1 MFRSVLV
8 ANRGEIAVRIIR
20 TARRMGLRTV
30 AVFSDA
36 DRDALHVGLADEARP
51 IGPAPARDSYL
62 SIDRIVEA
70 ARFAGAEAIH
80 PGYGFLSENAD
91 FAEACRAAG
100 LVFVGPPPAAIR
112 AMGSKAAAKALMERA
127 GVPLVPGYHGED
139 QHPDLLAREAERI
152 GYPVLIKAS
161 AGGGGKGMRVVTDPA
176 GFAEGLALAQGE
188 ARTSFGD
195 DRVLVERYLERPR
208 HIEVQV
214 FADRHGDAVHLFE
227 RDCSIQ
233 RRHQKVVE
241 EAPAPG
247 LTAERRAVMGRAA
260 CDAARAIGYEGAG
273 TVEFI
278 VEGDAFFFMEMNTR
292 LQVEHPVTEMI
303 TGQDL
308 VEWQFRVADGEVLPL
323 RQDELS
329 IHGHAIEVRV
339 YAEDPARHYRPSIGT
354 LHHLRP
360 PAEGPHV
367 RVDTGVRQGDAITV
381 HYDPMIAKLI
391 VWDRDRP
398 AAVRRLEAALAQYEV
413 AGVETNLGL
422 LRRVAAHPDFLAGD
436 VDTGFLDRHPEVL
449 ASDSTLP
456 PFAAMAAAAAAILAD
471 WGHAAPGAGADAHSP
486 WGLASAW
493 RLNGD
498 GHQDLTLH
506 HAGIDHALRAFPRPD
521 GTFALEAGGRRG
533 AVGRRLG
540 DALAIDGVRCRV
552 PVVRDRDTFWV
563 IVDGAAWPL
572 RLVDPLAPPRSEGAG
587 GDRLVATMPGRIVA
601 VQTEP
606 GAAVKRGEVLLVLEA
621 MKVQMRLT
629 APRDGVVAAVR
640 AVLGDLVDDGDDL
653 ISFEPLS

>member
-112 AMGSKAAAKALMERA
+112 AMGSKAAAKGLMARA

-139 QHPDLLAREAERI
+139 LHPDLLAREAERI

-161 AGGGGKGMRVVTDPA
+161 AGGGGKGMRVVTDPG
-176 GFAEGLALAQGE
+176 GFAESLALAQGE
-188 ARTSFGD
+188 ARASFGD

-308 VEWQFRVADGEVLPL
+308 VEWQFRVADGEAVPL

-449 ASDSTLP
+449 ASDLTLP
-456 PFAAMAAAAAAILAD
+456 PFAALAAAAAAILAD
-471 WGHAAPGAGADAHSP
+471 WGHAAPGAGADTHSP

-533 AVGRRLG
+533 AVGRRDG

>member
-161 AGGGGKGMRVVTDPA
+161 AGGGGKGMRVVTDPG

-308 VEWQFRVADGEVLPL
+308 VEWQFRVADGEAVPL

-398 AAVRRLEAALAQYEV
+398 AAVRRLEAALARYEV

-449 ASDSTLP
+449 ASDAPLP
-456 PFAAMAAAAAAILAD
+456 PFAALAAAAAAILAD
-471 WGHAAPGAGADAHSP
+471 WGHAAPGAGADTHSP

-493 RLNGD
+493 RQNGD
-498 GHQDLTLH
+498 GHQDLRLH

-533 AVGRRLG
+533 AVGRRDG

>member
-498 GHQDLTLH
+498 GHQDLTLQH
-506 HAGIDHALRAFPRPD
+506 GGIDHALRAFPRPD

-533 AVGRRLG
+533 AVGRHDG

>member
-20 TARRMGLRTV
+20 TARRMGLRTI
-30 AVFSDA
+30 AVFSEA

-62 SIDRIVEA
+62 GIDRIVAA
-70 ARFAGAEAIH
+70 ARLAGAEAIH

-112 AMGSKAAAKALMERA
+112 AMGSKSAAKALMERA
-127 GVPLVPGYHGED
+127 GVPLVPGYHGDD
-139 QHPDLLAREAERI
+139 QDPGLLAREAERI

-188 ARTSFGD
+188 ARASFGD

-247 LTAERRAVMGRAA
+247 LTAARRAAMGRAA

-278 VEGDAFFFMEMNTR
+278 AEGAGFFFMEMNTR

-308 VEWQFRVADGEVLPL
+308 VEWQFRVAAGEALPL

-329 IHGHAIEVRV
+329 IHGHAIEVRL
-339 YAEDPARHYRPSIGT
+339 YAEDPARDYRPSIGT

-360 PAEGPHV
+360 PEEGPHV

-398 AAVRRLEAALAQYEV
+398 AAVRRLEAALTQYEV

-422 LRRVAAHPDFLAGD
+422 LRRVAAHPDFLAAEL
-436 VDTGFLDRHPEVL
+436 DTGFLDRHPEVL
-449 ASDSTLP
+449 AADAAAP
-456 PFAAMAAAAAAILAD
+456 PFAALAAAAAAILAD
-471 WGHAAPGAGADAHSP
+471 WGDAAPGEDAHSP
-486 WGLASAW
+486 WGLAAAW
-493 RLNGD
+493 RLNGE
-498 GHQDLTLH
+498 GHQDVRIQH
-506 HAGIDHALRAFPRPD
+506 GGIDHALRLLPRPD
-521 GTFALEAGGRRG
+521 GRFDLEADGRRG
-533 AVGRRLG
+533 AVGRRDG
-540 DALAIDGVRCRV
+540 DALTIDGVRCRA
-552 PVVRDRDTFWV
+552 PVVRDRDTLFV
-563 IVDGAAWPL
+563 IVDGVAWPL
-572 RLVDPLAPPRSEGAG
+572 RLLDPLAPPRSEGVG
-587 GDRLVATMPGRIVA
+587 GDRLVAAMPGRIVG
-601 VQTEP
+601 VETEP

-640 AVLGDLVDDGDDL
+640 AVLGDLVDDGDEL
-653 ISFEPLS
+653 VSFEPLS

>member
-36 DRDALHVGLADEARP
+36 DRDALHVGMADEARP

-112 AMGSKAAAKALMERA
+112 AMGSKAAAKALMARA

-188 ARTSFGD
+188 ACASFGD

-214 FADRHGDAVHLFE
+214 FADRHGGAVHLFE

-308 VEWQFRVADGEVLPL
+308 VEWQFRVADGEALPL

-449 ASDSTLP
+449 ASDLTLP
-456 PFAAMAAAAAAILAD
+456 PFAALAAATAAILAD

-498 GHQDLTLH
+498 GHQSLTLH

-533 AVGRRLG
+533 AVGRHDG

>member
-449 ASDSTLP
+449 ASDLTLP
-456 PFAAMAAAAAAILAD
+456 PFAALAAAAAAILAD

-486 WGLASAW
+486 WGHASAW

-533 AVGRRLG
+533 AVGRHDG

-572 RLVDPLAPPRSEGAG
+572 RLVDPLAPPRTEGAG

-629 APRDGVVAAVR
+629 APRDGVVATVR

>member
-62 SIDRIVEA
+62 SIERIVEA

-112 AMGSKAAAKALMERA
+112 AMGSKAAAKGLMARA

-139 QHPDLLAREAERI
+139 QNPDLLAREAERI

-161 AGGGGKGMRVVTDPA
+161 AGGGGKGMRVVTDPG

-188 ARTSFGD
+188 ARASFGD

-208 HIEVQV
+208 HVEVQV

-247 LTAERRAVMGRAA
+247 LTAERRAAMGRAA

-308 VEWQFRVADGEVLPL
+308 VEWQFRVADGEALPL

-398 AAVRRLEAALAQYEV
+398 AAARRLEAALAQYEV

-449 ASDSTLP
+449 ASDLTLP
-456 PFAAMAAAAAAILAD
+456 PFAALAAAVAAILAD

-521 GTFALEAGGRRG
+521 GTFALEGDGRRG
-533 AVGRRLG
+533 AVGRCG
-540 DALAIDGVRCRV
+540 DDVLAIDGVRCRV

>member
-112 AMGSKAAAKALMERA
+112 AMGSKAAAKGLMARA

-139 QHPDLLAREAERI
+139 QNPDLLAREAERI

-161 AGGGGKGMRVVTDPA
+161 AGGGGKGMRVVTDPG

-188 ARTSFGD
+188 ARASFGD

-308 VEWQFRVADGEVLPL
+308 VEWQFRVADGEAVPL

-449 ASDSTLP
+449 TSDSTLP
-456 PFAAMAAAAAAILAD
+456 PFAALAAAAAAILAD
-471 WGHAAPGAGADAHSP
+471 WGHAAPGAGADTHSP

-533 AVGRRLG
+533 AVGRRDG

>member
-112 AMGSKAAAKALMERA
+112 AMGSKAAAKALMARA

-161 AGGGGKGMRVVTDPA
+161 AGGGGKGMRVVTDPG

-188 ARTSFGD
+188 ARASFGD

-422 LRRVAAHPDFLAGD
+422 LRRVAAHLDFLAGD

-456 PFAAMAAAAAAILAD
+456 PFAALAAAAAAILAD

-498 GHQDLTLH
+498 GHQDLTLQH
-506 HAGIDHALRAFPRPD
+506 GGIDHALRAFPRPD

-533 AVGRRLG
+533 AVGRCG
-540 DALAIDGVRCRV
+540 DDVLAIDGVRGRV